1 MDEEIVCRLKALIRA
16 AWPGE
21 YEVKRSLHAVV
32 TTQRVAVD
40 RRKMPRPLDRAKI
53 ARRG

>member
-21 YEVKRSLHAVV
+21 YEVKRRLHAVV
-32 TTQRVAVD
+32 TTPRVAVE
-40 RRKMPRPLDRAKI
+40 RHKMPRPLDREKI
-53 ARRG
+53 ARSG